1 MNTKIHRYRQ
11 AYYDLSNTVDSA
23 FYEAIQAGKEY
34 QFEDKDDVDKVEEY
48 AETVEY
54 NSSGFYHD
62 HVDIGYVVAIDSCG
76 IDILTKE
83 NEVGTIPYSYLN
95 SLLDKITIVEKLTD

>member
-1 MNTKIHRYRQ
+1 MDSRVHAYRK
-11 AYYDLSNTVDSA
+11 AYYDLSNTVDEA
-23 FYEAIQAGKEY
+23 FSDAIQAGKEY

-62 HVDIGYVVAIDSCG
+62 HVDIGYVVAIDNSG
-76 IDILTKE
+76 IDIMTKE
-83 NEVGTIPYSYLN
+83 NEVGTIPYAYLN
-95 SLLDKITIVEKLTD
+95 GLLDKITVVEKLTD